1 MKLEIEKKC
10 NLSEQDY
17 KIIKEKTKFIE
28 EVEIKDYY
36 LDKDLILAKH
46 NYFLRLRNWVYE
58 LKISNFDPKNNWNY
72 NEEYDDENEINEK
85 ISKFDLKTDD
95 LIWIMFVDTLRE
107 KYEYDFNWQKIY
119 IDIDKYQYW
128 KRYEIEIIIEID
140 ENEDKIEAWKKWT
153 KIIDDFTKELWL
165 IAKNWE
171 ENCKTINCA
180 MHQNIDL
187 YKIMTMIK

>member
-119 IDIDKYQYW
+119 IDVDKYQYW